1 MKTDQPVNS
10 EHLRLANQVASL
22 FASLPQ
28 VKAIALAGSSR
39 NATSLKAVDI
49 ESFSDASSDIDL
61 YVYTKDIIPLATRV
75 EIVKQSGGASE
86 TSLDLNYWGLGD
98 EWYNQ
103 PTGIEVDIIYF
114 DALWMEEQI
123 ARVISQHQASQGYTT
138 CLWYTIHQSSV
149 IADLDGWFTSLQAK
163 CQVEYPEPLRQ
174 NIIALNHPVLRGI
187 IPSYTNQIIKAV
199 KRKDLVS
206 INHRL
211 AALLASYFDIL
222 FAFNR
227 QLHPGEKRLVE
238 KAASLCEKN
247 PENMQ
252 ADLTKVLESAAGELQ
267 DLPYQLECLLDR
279 LDELLNSEGIL
290 INP

>member
-1 MKTDQPVNS
+1 MEPGQPGNS
-10 EHLRLANQVASL
+10 EHLFLAHQIASL
-22 FASLPQ
+22 FAPLPQ
-28 VKAIALAGSSR
+28 VQAIALAGSSR
-39 NATSLKAVDI
+39 NEGLSKDAAT
-49 ESFSDASSDIDL
+49 ETFSDSSSDIDL
-61 YVYTKDIIPLATRV
+61 YVYTKGSIPLATRM
-75 EIVKQSGGASE
+75 EIVNRSGGASE
-86 TSLDLNYWGLGD
+86 TSLDLDYWGLGD

-123 ARVISQHQASQGYTT
+123 ERVLSQHQASLGYTT
-138 CLWYTIHQSSV
+138 CLWYTIHQSS
-149 IADLDGWFTSLQAK
+149 ILADPEGWFTSLQAK

-187 IPSYTNQIIKAV
+187 IPSYSNQINKAV

-222 FAFNR
+222 FAINR
-227 QLHPGEKRLVE
+227 QLHPGEKRMVE
-238 KAASLCEKN
+238 KAATLCNKI

-252 ADLTKVLESAAGELQ
+252 TDLTKVLESATGELH
-267 DLPYQLECLLDR
+267 DLPVRLECLLDH
-279 LDELLNSEGIL
+279 LDDLLIKDGIKFQL
-290 INP
+290 